1 MAQYDINLREY
12 LRILK
17 KRKFTVIFIA
27 AIMGIFSTV
36 FAVMNA
42 PIPLYTS
49 VCSIKFEKDTTVEGI
64 YAKTMSWSEGDDIE
78 TQLSVLKSYPVL
90 KRAAGELGLIPDSD
104 PDEEPQLSPEVAE
117 IIDGLRS
124 QITVERE
131 GFANIILIE
140 VTNGD
145 PALAQK
151 LANTVALAYREI
163 HNRELNKRTEE
174 AMQYI
179 SSELKNVQRKLRE
192 AEDAFNTF
200 TQKNQLVSIDLQGEN
215 LLLVSKKTKED
226 LETLAES
233 KDELVNLLAKVDQF
247 LKNPSGSGDNLYSD
261 NVNSQYK
268 RNNDTFIE
276 LLLQQDSLLKDYTT
290 KHPSV
295 IAIKR
300 KIVETARKMRI
311 IAQLEMKNIDK
322 KQSVLEARIEEGN
335 RKTHNLMEKKLEFN
349 RLKRKVESFNDM
361 MVLLEKKNQEALI
374 RAAEMPDEVTIVRPA
389 FLPRTPVNPPKTA
402 SKGMMGIVI
411 GLVIGLV
418 IAFVV
423 ETFDTSLGAIDDVEE
438 ALGSQVLGII
448 PHGDFVSINERQE
461 NRQKHGD
468 TSPFKQEG
476 FLVSHFL
483 PQTVIAESFRALR
496 TNISFSDMEK
506 KIKTIAITATSPS
519 EGKTMVSTNLAI
531 TMAQAGMK
539 TLLVECDLR
548 KPVIFKA
555 FGVDRNPGLTDVL
568 LGNYSVDEVTKTIT
582 DIMVGEMSMDEVMV
596 TAGLDN
602 LNLLTCG
609 TLPPNPS
616 ELIDSQRLVEL
627 IDEAKREYD
636 FVLFDTPPILSTA
649 DPMILSTKVDAV
661 LLVYRVGAVSRTLLK
676 RSATQ
681 LEQVKANLLG
691 VALNDVKSEL
701 SPDFHGYKYYKS
713 YYSYH
718 EDSKEEK
725 KGWKRVLSIFD
736 VMKKKTPSNIS
747 ETRKNVTSKKRD
759 LGKNRG
765 SLKLWAPLI
774 AVGALIV
781 GVLLQNGT
789 PMVDR
794 DLFAKQP
801 VMKETRPILPQGK
814 AFQPIKM
821 PISMPPPPKEIPI
834 TKELPAT
841 TKPIRYPFKAAI
853 STPSPPKEVP
863 KTKEIPAATKPI
875 RYPYSLQIGS
885 FRTLGKAK
893 KEIDLLKKNGLG
905 AYWNQVDLGQK
916 GKRYRIF
923 VESFA
928 TSEQA
933 EEVKKKYSLS
943 SAIISKTPY
952 TVEVGEFPSKEA
964 LNEKMA
970 TLSKTVYSPYVIETP
985 EKGYRLL
992 VGSFVSRERADQV
1005 ANDLNTLGLNCRAVL
1020 R

>member
-1 MAQYDINLREY
+1 
-12 LRILK
+12 
-17 KRKFTVIFIA
+17 
-27 AIMGIFSTV
+27 MGIFSTF
-36 FAVMNA
+36 FAAMNA

-49 VCSIKFEKDTTVEGI
+49 VCSVKFEKDTTVEGV

-90 KRAAGELGLIPDSD
+90 KRAASELGLIPDSD
-104 PDEEPQLSPEVAE
+104 PEDEESQLSPEVAQ
-117 IIDGLRS
+117 IVDGLRS
-124 QITVERE
+124 QITVMRE
-131 GFANIILIE
+131 GFANIIAIE
-140 VTNGD
+140 VTGND
-145 PALAQK
+145 PVFAQK
-151 LANTVALAYREI
+151 LANTVALAYREV
-163 HNRELNKRTEE
+163 HNREQNKRTVE
-174 AMQYI
+174 AMKYI
-179 SSELKNVQRKLRE
+179 SSELKSVRRKLRE

-200 TQKNQLVSIDLQGEN
+200 TQKHQLVSIDLQGEN
-215 LLLVSKKTKED
+215 LLLGAKKTKEN

-233 KDELVNLLAKVDQF
+233 KDQLINLVAKVDQF

-268 RNNDTFIE
+268 NSNNRFLE
-276 LLLQQDSLLKDYTT
+276 LLLHQDTLLKDYTT
-290 KHPSV
+290 KHPEV

-300 KIVETARKMRI
+300 KIVETAHKMRI
-311 IAQLEMKNIDK
+311 IAQLEIKNIDK

-335 RKTHNLMEKKLEFN
+335 RKTHNLMEKKLEYN
-349 RLKRKVESFNDM
+349 RLKRKVESLNDM

-374 RAAEMPDEVTIVRPA
+374 RSAEEPDEVTIVRPA
-389 FLPRTPVNPPKTA
+389 FLPRTPINPPKTA
-402 SKGMMGIVI
+402 TKGMMGVVI

-418 IAFVV
+418 VAFVV

-448 PHGDFVSINERQE
+448 PHGDFVSIHDRQE
-461 NRQKHGD
+461 NGQKQGD
-468 TSPFKQEG
+468 TSHFQQEG

-483 PQTVIAESFRALR
+483 PQTMMAESFRALR
-496 TNISFSDMEK
+496 TNISFADMEK
-506 KIKTIAITATSPS
+506 KIKVIAVTATSPS
-519 EGKTMVSTNLAI
+519 EGKTLVSTNLAI

-548 KPVIFKA
+548 KPMVYKA

-582 DIMVGEMSMDEVMV
+582 DIMVGEMTMDEVMV

-602 LNLLTCG
+602 LYLLTCG
-609 TLPPNPS
+609 TIPPNPS

-627 IDEAKREYD
+627 IDETRREYD
-636 FVLFDTPPILSTA
+636 IVLFDSPPILSTS
-649 DPMILSTKVDAV
+649 DPIILSTKVDAV
-661 LLVYRVGAVSRTLLK
+661 LLVYRVGSVSRTLLK

-691 VALNDVKSEL
+691 VALNDMKSEL
-701 SPDFHGYKYYKS
+701 SPDFGGYKYYKS
-713 YYSYH
+713 YYSYK
-718 EDSKEEK
+718 ESKEEK
-725 KGWKRVLSIFD
+725 KGWKKVLSIFD
-736 VMKKKTPSNIS
+736 EMRKKTPFNFSK
-747 ETRKNVTSKKRD
+747 TRENVTSKKIAPSVSPKQKKRD
-759 LGKNRG
+759 MGKNRG
-765 SLKLWAPLI
+765 SLKLWVSLI

-789 PMVDR
+789 PLVDR

-801 VMKETRPILPQGK
+801 VMKETRPVLPRGK
-814 AFQPIKM
+814 VFQPIKM
-821 PISMPPPPKEIPI
+821 PISTPPPPKEIPK
-834 TKELPAT
+834 TKELPAA

-853 STPSPPKEVP
+853 STPPPPIEIP
-863 KTKEIPAATKPI
+863 KTKALPATTKPI
-875 RYPYSLQIGS
+875 RYPYSLQVGS

-893 KEIDLLKKNGLG
+893 KEIDLLKKNGLQ
-905 AYWNQVDLGQK
+905 AYWNHVDLGQK

-933 EEVKKKYSLS
+933 EEAKKKYSLS
-943 SAIISKTPY
+943 SATISKTPY
-952 TVEVGEFPSKEA
+952 AVEIGEFPSKEA

-985 EKGYRLL
+985 NKEYRLL
-992 VGSFVSRERADQV
+992 IGSFVSQEGADQV
-1005 ANDLNTLGLNCRAVL
+1005 ANDLNTLGLNCKAVQ